1 VVPDPAGWLD
11 GLAATRRLIRV
22 RVAGQEMW
30 AAVEDAGRLRDA
42 LGVALPVGI
51 PEAFTE
57 VLPDPLGDLV
67 ARWARTH
74 GPFAAADLA
83 ARYGLG
89 VAVVAMA
96 LRRLAADGRVAE
108 GEFVASLH
116 GTQWCDSGVL
126 RMLRRRC
133 LARLRKEAEPV
144 PPAALGRFLPAWHG
158 IGSGRRPGGR
168 GRADAGAVLEA
179 VERLAGAPVPASALE
194 TLVLPGRV
202 PGYTPALLDE
212 LTAAGE
218 VVWAGAGS
226 VGTGDGWLVLAPAE
240 SAPLLLPEPGELT
253 MTPLHG
259 ALLTALSGGGGM
271 FFRMLS
277 DRAAAV
283 LDGHPADDGDL
294 VAALWDLT
302 WAGLVS
308 NDTLAPLRVVTAGG
322 APARRP
328 AGPGRASGST
338 LAADLGSLRDQGR
351 DSRDSREAGGG
362 PRGGS
367 LPGGFSA
374 GARSGGPAPGVF
386 NPRPA
391 SRGGFAGG
399 YAGASRYGRG
409 SRRAAMPARTGPP
422 SASGRWSLLPERYG
436 LPQPDG
442 LADDLGGGADPGA
455 ATMRAHALALTLLER
470 HGVVTRG
477 AVAAERIPGGFAAVY
492 PVLRAMEETGQCR
505 RGYFVEGLGGA
516 QFALPGAVDRM
527 RALAGD
533 MVKSVT
539 GEQQADSGGTGLPGS
554 GPGWAAPNAAGQPG
568 DAGRAGDVTQAVVL
582 AAADPAQP
590 YGAALPWPT
599 RAGGDG
605 EQTASGH
612 RPGRKAGAVVVL
624 FGGDLVLYVE
634 RGGKTLLSWTED
646 PAALEPCAQ
655 ALAGAVRD
663 GALGRITVEKA
674 DGGVVAFD
682 SPLTRALESAGFRH
696 TPRGLRLR
704 G

>member
-1 VVPDPAGWLD
+1 
-11 GLAATRRLIRV
+11 
-22 RVAGQEMW
+22 
-30 AAVEDAGRLRDA
+30 
-42 LGVALPVGI
+42 VALPVGI

-89 VAVVAMA
+89 LAVVGMA

-158 IGSGRRPGGR
+158 IGAGRRPESGR
-168 GRADAGAVLEA
+168 GRPDAGAVLEA

-202 PGYTPALLDE
+202 PGYSPALLDE
-212 LTAAGE
+212 LTVAGE

-226 VGTGDGWLVLAPAE
+226 VGSGDGWLVLAPAE

-259 ALLTALSGGGGM
+259 AVLTALSGGGGM

-277 DRAAAV
+277 DRVAAV

-294 VAALWDLT
+294 VTALWDLA
-302 WAGLVS
+302 WAGLVT
-308 NDTLAPLRVVTAGG
+308 NDTLAPLRVLTSGG
-322 APARRP
+322 APTRRP
-328 AGPGRASGST
+328 AAPRRAAGSS
-338 LAADLGSLRDQGR
+338 LAADLGRARGALGTDDDAGAPSSGGDAGR
-351 DSRDSREAGGG
+351 GIDGGDGSGGRSGLGGAGYGG
-362 PRGGS
+362 SRGGS
-367 LPGGFSA
+367 V
-374 GARSGGPAPGVF
+374 PGVF

-391 SRGGFAGG
+391 SRSGSGFAGS
-399 YAGASRYGRG
+399 YAGSSRYGRG
-409 SRRAAMPARTGPP
+409 PRRSAMPTRTGPP
-422 SASGRWSLLPERYG
+422 TVSGRWSLLPERYG
-436 LPQPDG
+436 LPSMDG
-442 LADDLGGGADPGA
+442 AFADDLPGGTGHGADPGA

-470 HGVVTRG
+470 HGVVTKG
-477 AVAAERIPGGFAAVY
+477 AVAAERVPGGFAAVY

-533 MVKSVT
+533 AVKAVAGAPESR
-539 GEQQADSGGTGLPGS
+539 SGGTGLPS
-554 GPGWAAPNAAGQPG
+554 DDARWGPNG
-568 DAGRAGDVTQAVVL
+568 AGRADDGSRANDGARAVVL

-599 RAGGDG
+599 RP
-605 EQTASGH
+605 EETASSH
-612 RPGRKAGAVVVL
+612 RPGRKAGAVAVL

-646 PAALEPCAQ
+646 PTALEPCAQ